1 MVGSGR
7 RLILGDYMLDWEV
20 EIEKGGVV
28 LVQQIKGETAADV
41 IEDILHNESDIEIRR
56 IKLVKTL

>member
-1 MVGSGR
+1 
-7 RLILGDYMLDWEV
+7 MLDWEV

-56 IKLVKTL
+56 IKLVKTA